1 MLLRRLTEH
10 VKTQNWTAVAA
21 DGRPI
26 AGEFDPEA
34 LCWNQEQRNAVVEM
48 IDMQHDWHTMAE
60 GVRTRIA
67 DLQQRLE
74 QNGNGHE
81 L

>member
-1 MLLRRLTEH
+1 MLLRRFTEH

-26 AGEFDPEA
+26 TGELDLAA
-34 LCWNQEQRNAVVEM
+34 LCRNQELRNAVVEM
-48 IDMQHDWHTMAE
+48 IDIQHDWDTMAE

-67 DLQQRLE
+67 DMQQRLE